1 MTEPLKENQDKYIH
15 IEWQPN
21 KNFKVPLYKQI
32 VEYVC
37 SKVSSGDW
45 TVGSK
50 LPTQREMAKVFKV
63 NRSTV
68 VSAMEELMSYG
79 MIEAAYG
86 GGTRIASN
94 TWSLLM
100 SSPPDWNKYIASG
113 PFMANVPTIQVIN
126 KLEFDEKYIR
136 LGTGE
141 ISPKLFPKAM
151 MEDVLKTLP
160 KRISSLNYLG
170 PLGLP
175 ELQESLSKRLMKNG
189 IDAKPS
195 NILITSGSLQALQ
208 LISVCMLKPGATFYT
223 EAPTY
228 LKSLQVFQSAGINF
242 KGVPM
247 DKRGIM
253 YWKIEKILNGSLL
266 YTIPTNHNPT
276 GASMTIERR
285 KEVFDFCS
293 NHRLPILE
301 DDAYGELWFEGEKPP
316 LPLKSID
323 KNGMVLYT
331 GTISKTL
338 APGLRLGWL
347 VGPESVVNRL
357 GDVKMQMDY
366 GASSLSQWALTE
378 IFESGAYDD
387 YLINLREKLKERR
400 DIALGALNKHFKDI
414 AEWNTPTGGF
424 YIWVN
429 INSKIPSEKLFR
441 EALVKNILLNPGNIY
456 DYKDNKSIRL
466 SYSYADKKD
475 LEKGIEILGNIIKDY
490 DTKAH

>member
-1 MTEPLKENQDKYIH
+1 MNEPLKENKDKYIQ
-15 IEWQPN
+15 IAWQPN
-21 KNFKVPLYKQI
+21 RNSNVPLYKQI

-37 SKVSSGDW
+37 RKVSSGDW
-45 TVGSK
+45 AVGSK
-50 LPTQREMAKVFKV
+50 LPSQREMAMLFGV
-63 NRSTV
+63 NRSTI

-79 MIEAAYG
+79 MIEAAFG
-86 GGTRIASN
+86 GGTKVASN

-100 SSPPDWNKYIASG
+100 SSPPDWNKYITAG
-113 PFMANVPTIQVIN
+113 PFIANVPTIQVIN

-141 ISPKLFPKAM
+141 ISPKLYPKVM
-151 MEDVLKTLP
+151 MENVLKALP
-160 KRISSLNYLG
+160 EKISSLNYLG

-175 ELQESLSKRLMKNG
+175 ELQESISRRLRKNG
-189 IDAKPS
+189 INAKPA

-208 LISVCMLKPGATFYT
+208 LISVCMLKPGATVYT

-228 LKSLQVFQSAGINF
+228 LKSLQVFQSAGMNF

-247 DKRGIM
+247 DKHGLM
-253 YWKIEKILNGSLL
+253 YWKIEKVLNGSLL

-276 GASMTIERR
+276 GTIMTVERR

-293 NHRLPILE
+293 NNRLPILE

-316 LPLKSID
+316 LAMKSID
-323 KNGMVLYT
+323 NNGMVLYT

-338 APGLRLGWL
+338 APGFRIGWL

-366 GASSLSQWALTE
+366 GASSLSQWALAE
-378 IFESGAYDD
+378 IFESGAYDE
-387 YLINLREKLKERR
+387 YLTNLRIELKERR
-400 DIALGALNKHFKDI
+400 NIALAALNKHFSDI
-414 AEWNTPTGGF
+414 AKWNIPTGGF

-429 INSKIPSEKLFR
+429 IKSKIPIERLFR
-441 EALVKNILLNPGNIY
+441 EALDKNILLNPGNIY
-456 DYKDNKSIRL
+456 DYRENKSIRL
-466 SYSYADKKD
+466 SYSYAEKEE

-490 DTKAH
+490 EK